1 MKRIRGFSIRF
12 QLAVCFGLLF
22 FISISGISAVLIH
35 QLHKNLHE
43 RANRNMKTIAESQ
56 ALLFEERFIKQQR
69 QYAEAISRRS
79 IVSDPNT
86 SVWEKVQDVQKEL
99 SLNTGKGWNRLAIA
113 DVNGEGFRTDGTV
126 MHAKDYDW
134 FVASIKGNFHFMAPY
149 LSYKNKK
156 LVCTMGVPIYSS
168 QDNKIIGAL
177 AVVYDGLR
185 ISRAVADVKFRN
197 TGFVYILNTDGRT
210 ISHQDDNIVMEHTN
224 RYEQSKEKPEWK
236 SIGDFEHLAVTD
248 TKTGIGTFMMNNV
261 KKLASYSKVPSM
273 GWTMVAVIDYDEV
286 FGPINRFMWA
296 IISVDILVILIIL
309 AAIFVFASVL
319 ASPIK
324 KATAALKNIS
334 EGEGDLTARLELNGP
349 REIIQLGDYFNI
361 AMEKTRRAISN
372 VGKSS
377 DDMKQIGSALA
388 SNANETASAVNQIS
402 VNIDSVKEK
411 AITQAASV
419 SETAATMEQI
429 ILTIKKLNGNIEMQA
444 ASLAQSSASI
454 EEMVANI
461 LSIGKMLDDGN
472 SLMSALHEQTELGK
486 AGAAAANAD
495 VQSIAEKS
503 GALQE
508 ASQVIQNIA
517 SQTNLLA
524 MNAAIEAAHAGEAGK
539 GFSVV
544 ADEIRKLAEESNMQG
559 KQISAMIKESTTSI
573 EHLSHSSSTAETVFT
588 EVFALAEKVL
598 MTIKHITT
606 AMHEQENGSREVL
619 TALKNINSVMAEIKD
634 GSAEMLNGGLE
645 IAGEMRKLDNLTRI
659 ITNSMNEMASGAV
672 QINTA
677 VAEVNQIS
685 QKNRHNI
692 ENLVGE
698 VGKFKV

>member
-1 MKRIRGFSIRF
+1 M
-12 QLAVCFGLLF
+12 
-22 FISISGISAVLIH
+22 
-35 QLHKNLHE
+35 
-43 RANRNMKTIAESQ
+43 
-56 ALLFEERFIKQQR
+56 
-69 QYAEAISRRS
+69 
-79 IVSDPNT
+79 
-86 SVWEKVQDVQKEL
+86 
-99 SLNTGKGWNRLAIA
+99 
-113 DVNGEGFRTDGTV
+113 
-126 MHAKDYDW
+126 
-134 FVASIKGNFHFMAPY
+134 
-149 LSYKNKK
+149 
-156 LVCTMGVPIYSS
+156 
-168 QDNKIIGAL
+168 
-177 AVVYDGLR
+177 
-185 ISRAVADVKFRN
+185 
-197 TGFVYILNTDGRT
+197 
-210 ISHQDDNIVMEHTN
+210 
-224 RYEQSKEKPEWK
+224 
-236 SIGDFEHLAVTD
+236 
-248 TKTGIGTFMMNNV
+248 
-261 KKLASYSKVPSM
+261 
-273 GWTMVAVIDYDEV
+273 
-286 FGPINRFMWA
+286 
-296 IISVDILVILIIL
+296 
-309 AAIFVFASVL
+309 
-319 ASPIK
+319 
-324 KATAALKNIS
+324 
-334 EGEGDLTARLELNGP
+334 
-349 REIIQLGDYFNI
+349 
-361 AMEKTRRAISN
+361 
-372 VGKSS
+372 
-377 DDMKQIGSALA
+377 
-388 SNANETASAVNQIS
+388 
-402 VNIDSVKEK
+402 
-411 AITQAASV
+411 
-419 SETAATMEQI
+419 
-429 ILTIKKLNGNIEMQA
+429 
-444 ASLAQSSASI
+444 
-454 EEMVANI
+454 
-461 LSIGKMLDDGN
+461 
-472 SLMSALHEQTELGK
+472 GK

-598 MTIKHITT
+598 VNIKHITT

-645 IAGEMRKLDNLTRI
+645 IVGEMRKLDNLTRI